1 MPPTDMIWDKAAM
14 IFRRRSPTQLSF
26 EAGGRSRPLEVRRMA
41 QARRMRLSVDPR
53 DGGVRLILPPRASMK
68 AALAWVESKRGWIE
82 AALDA
87 LPKAQPIRPG
97 MVITVAG
104 ESLHVEIASKGRI
117 TRRDG
122 DVLLVPGPEE
132 MIGPRVLRW
141 LRAQALERLETE
153 TRRFAALAGVS
164 VARVAVG
171 DPRAR
176 WGSCSASGDIRYSWR
191 LILAPPAVLEATVA
205 HEVAHRLHM
214 DHSARF
220 HAAVERLLGRSP
232 DAEREWLR
240 TQGRDLYW
248 LGRAP

>member
-1 MPPTDMIWDKAAM
+1 
-14 IFRRRSPTQLSF
+14 
-26 EAGGRSRPLEVRRMA
+26 MA

-87 LPKAQPIRPG
+87 LPKPQPIRPG

-104 ESLHVEIASKGRI
+104 EALRVEITAKGRI

-141 LRAQALERLETE
+141 LRAQAL
-153 TRRFAALAGVS
+153 AIPVLAGA
-164 VARVAVG
+164 VAR
-171 DPRAR
+171 
-176 WGSCSASGDIRYSWR
+176 
-191 LILAPPAVLEATVA
+191 PAATYA
-205 HEVAHRLHM
+205 IAG
-214 DHSARF
+214 A
-220 HAAVERLLGRSP
+220 
-232 DAEREWLR
+232 
-240 TQGRDLYW
+240 
-248 LGRAP
+248 